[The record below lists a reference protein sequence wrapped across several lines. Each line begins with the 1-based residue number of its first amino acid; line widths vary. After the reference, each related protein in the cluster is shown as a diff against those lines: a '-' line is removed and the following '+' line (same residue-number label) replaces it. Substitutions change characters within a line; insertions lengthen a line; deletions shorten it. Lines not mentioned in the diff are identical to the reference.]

1 MEQKICVV
9 KKIFYF
15 YLRQRVFFEN
25 SGNHLWPLAF
35 RPMKLPKIF
44 RSLLPRTVPH
54 FSSSPMQGEPSSEET
69 RKEDEVMPITLPDPA
84 FRKYI
89 MDRLRKEGIK
99 PPEWDGTTIF
109 RQDVV
114 RITRIDIAPP
124 SDRQEK
130 IRSLDGIE
138 HFTSLEYLAFPS
150 HEVIR
155 LDVRKNPFLTYLDG
169 SYNLLEEI
177 LLGSSAALTQLKV
190 TGNRLTRLDTE
201 GLTALTLLDCADNRL
216 NELKVGHLKDLTYL
230 DCRKNRLTSLQLH

>member
-1 MEQKICVV
+1 M
-9 KKIFYF
+9 
-15 YLRQRVFFEN
+15 
-25 SGNHLWPLAF
+25 
-35 RPMKLPKIF
+35 
-44 RSLLPRTVPH
+44 
-54 FSSSPMQGEPSSEET
+54 
-69 RKEDEVMPITLPDPA
+69 
-84 FRKYI
+84 
-89 MDRLRKEGIK
+89 
-99 PPEWDGTTIF
+99 GTTIF

-155 LDVRKNPFLTYLDG
+155 SDVREKSIPKSYLDG

-230 DCRKNRLTSLQLH
+230 DCRKNCLTSLQLHRNTALKDLNAAKTY

>member
-1 MEQKICVV
+1 
-9 KKIFYF
+9 
-15 YLRQRVFFEN
+15 
-25 SGNHLWPLAF
+25 
-35 RPMKLPKIF
+35 
-44 RSLLPRTVPH
+44 
-54 FSSSPMQGEPSSEET
+54 
-69 RKEDEVMPITLPDPA
+69 
-84 FRKYI
+84 

-155 LDVRKNPFLTYLDG
+155 LDVRKIH
-169 SYNLLEEI
+169 S
-177 LLGSSAALTQLKV
+177 
-190 TGNRLTRLDTE
+190 
-201 GLTALTLLDCADNRL
+201 
-216 NELKVGHLKDLTYL
+216 
-230 DCRKNRLTSLQLH
+230 

>member
-25 SGNHLWPLAF
+25 SGSHLWPLAF

-177 LLGSSAALTQLKV
+177 LLGSSAALT
-190 TGNRLTRLDTE
+190 
-201 GLTALTLLDCADNRL
+201 
-216 NELKVGHLKDLTYL
+216 
-230 DCRKNRLTSLQLH
+230 